1 MQKLAASFSVLL
13 CLAFLL
19 PLTTQAQGT
28 QYDTFPNPDISS
40 GFVKPSAGTG
50 FIPCSGTTC
59 SPCHLV
65 VLFNTVLKWFLTIA
79 FLIFAVVALVAGI
92 KLVTQGNPGALA
104 DAKKSF
110 LNAFIGLIIILSA
123 FLIVDTLMRYLVRD
137 GGDIEGYG
145 PWQEV
150 KCATQTEAVATK
162 MFDGDPE
169 YEPGTVRTDPATYSS
184 FTASTLADGTLR
196 YQAGIGAQREHAS
209 PALATMITCMAGKMP
224 PGVGEISSISDKAI
238 VSGLKTWEQ
247 CRAGGCGHTARSY
260 HYGNNGQCGNRS
272 FAADFGDEQ
281 NISSICG
288 AAYSCGQVS
297 CEKHQNAGGGGSHV
311 HLSVPVSC

>member
-1 MQKLAASFSVLL
+1 MASKGILKSLALYTILQFLL
-13 CLAFLL
+13 FL

-79 FLIFAVVALVAGI
+79 FLIFAIVALVAGI

-123 FLIVDTLMRYLVRD
+123 FLIVDTLMRYLVRE
-137 GGDIEGYG
+137 GGNIQGYG

-150 KCATQTEAVATK
+150 KCAEQTEAKITEGFFKGDAPYVPGQAMSNYSGTTYTGGSLPLCTNSFCSVAALQSAGFTPSQARV
-162 MFDGDPE
+162 MSCISITESSGNPLNPPYNTLHPE
-169 YEPGTVRTDPATYSS
+169 SKSSACGLFSIVRSTWNGTAVGACSNFSQCTNAPCNTQ
-184 FTASTLADGTLR
+184 TA
-196 YQAGIGAQREHAS
+196 
-209 PALATMITCMAGKMP
+209 
-224 PGVGEISSISDKAI
+224 
-238 VSGLKTWEQ
+238 LKLV
-247 CRAGGCGHTARSY
+247 RSY
-260 HYGNNGQCGNRS
+260 GYQPWTCNGCNSKAEGCIRQY
-272 FAADFGDEQ
+272 Q
-281 NISSICG
+281 
-288 AAYSCGQVS
+288 
-297 CEKHQNAGGGGSHV
+297 
-311 HLSVPVSC
+311 